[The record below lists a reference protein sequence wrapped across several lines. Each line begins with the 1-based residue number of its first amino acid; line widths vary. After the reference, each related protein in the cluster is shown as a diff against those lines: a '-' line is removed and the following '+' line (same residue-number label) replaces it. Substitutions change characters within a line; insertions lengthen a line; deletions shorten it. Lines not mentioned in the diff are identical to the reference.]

1 MELFGRRQIFT
12 ATEQITAENVVKLLN
27 ELLPVHAANMQEEDY
42 LFWYRRGKQPILNR
56 TKIVRPEICNKIT
69 ENHAAEIVAF
79 KNGYFLTQPAYYVSR
94 KDEDTA
100 SDKVKQLNEYLYLS
114 GKHAADNK
122 VVDWFHTVGVGV
134 LYVEPGRGKNEPPV
148 RCYALDPRSSFVVY
162 SLRPGNEPLMG
173 VNIVIVNDGDNKTHA
188 VFDVFTKRQFF
199 RIKGDAIGAT
209 AGRYVP
215 TVKANEVI
223 EVKRN
228 VLGEIPIIEYQYENN
243 RMGAFE
249 PVVSMLDSI
258 NLTQS
263 NRMDGIEQFIQS
275 LMVFY
280 NCTLG
285 EDEKGNQIT
294 PQYIREAGAIF
305 LKSVNMEKADLKILA
320 EQLDQAQTQV
330 LLDNMYERILTIVG
344 MPSTTKGGSS
354 TSDTG
359 TAVLY
364 RDGWYQADVWAQNT
378 TDLFCEANKRF
389 DRIVLR
395 ILGLKNKLRI
405 EADEFELQ
413 ITRNETANILTKSQ
427 AAMNLKAL
435 GFAPEIAFARSGVS
449 NDPVADVKKSQKY
462 IDALWGVEQQPVA
475 QNEQVSTAE

>member
-162 SLRPGNEPLMG
+162 SLKPGNEPLMG

-199 RIKGDAIGAT
+199 RIKGDAIGT
-209 AGRYVP
+209 MAGRYVP

-389 DRIVLR
+389 DRIMLR

-405 EADEFELQ
+405 EVDEFELQ

-427 AAMNLKAL
+427 AAMNLKTL

-462 IDALWGVEQQPVA
+462 IDALWGIEQQPAA

>member
-12 ATEQITAENVVKLLN
+12 ATEQITSENVVKLLN
-27 ELLPVHAANMQEEDY
+27 ELLPVHAANMREEDY

-56 TKIVRPEICNKIT
+56 TKIVRPEICNKVT

-94 KDEDTA
+94 KDDDSV
-100 SDKVKQLNEYLYLS
+100 SDKVAQLNEYLYLS
-114 GKHAADNK
+114 GKHQADNK
-122 VVDWFHTVGVGV
+122 VVDWFHTSGVGT
-134 LYVEPGRGKNEPPV
+134 LFVEPGRGRNEPPV
-148 RCYALDPRSSFVVY
+148 RCYALDPRSSFVAY
-162 SLRPGNEPLMG
+162 SLRPGNEPVVG
-173 VNIVIVNDGDNKTHA
+173 VNIVIVSDGDSKVHA
-188 VFDVFTKRQFF
+188 VFDVFTKQQFF
-199 RIKGDAIGAT
+199 RVRGDAASDVSG
-209 AGRYVP
+209 YYMP
-215 TVKANEVI
+215 TLQASEVI
-223 EVKRN
+223 ETKRN

-285 EDEKGNQIT
+285 QDENGKQIT

-344 MPSTTKGGSS
+344 MPSTTKGGTS

-389 DRIVLR
+389 DRIMLR
-395 ILGLKNKLRI
+395 ILALKNKLKMSP
-405 EADEFELQ
+405 EDFELQ
-413 ITRNETANILTKSQ
+413 IVRNETANILVKSQ

-462 IDALWGVEQQPVA
+462 IDALWGAEQHMA
-475 QNEQVSTAE
+475 QNEQVSAAE

>member
-56 TKIVRPEICNKIT
+56 TKIVRPEICNRVV
-69 ENHAAEIVAF
+69 ENHATEIVAY
-79 KNGYFLTQPAYYVSR
+79 KNSAFLTEPACYISR
-94 KDEDTA
+94 KEDDET
-100 SDKVKQLNEYLYLS
+100 SDKVTQLNEYLYLS
-114 GKHAADNK
+114 GKHQADNK
-122 VVDWFHTVGVGV
+122 VVDWFHTVGVGA
-134 LYVEPGRGKNEPPV
+134 LFVEPGRGKNEPPV
-148 RCYALDPRSSFVVY
+148 RCYALDPRSAFVVY
-162 SLRPGNEPLMG
+162 SMKPGNEPLMG

-199 RIKGDAIGAT
+199 RIKGDAIGTT
-209 AGRYVP
+209 AGRYIP
-215 TVKANEVI
+215 TMKANEVI
-223 EVKRN
+223 ETKRN
-228 VLGEIPIIEYQYENN
+228 VLGEIPIIEYQHDNN
-243 RMGAFE
+243 RMGSFE
-249 PVVSMLDSI
+249 CVVSLLDAISQV
-258 NLTQS
+258 QS
-263 NRMDGIEQFIQS
+263 NRMDGIDQFIQS

-320 EQLDQAQTQV
+320 EQLDQTQTQV
-330 LLDNMYERILTIVG
+330 LLDNMYERILSIVG

-359 TAVLY
+359 SAVLF
-364 RDGWYQADVWAQNT
+364 RDGFYQASMRIQNT
-378 TDLFCEANKRF
+378 TDLFKESNRRF
-389 DRIVLR
+389 DA
-395 ILGLKNKLRI
+395 ILLKILALKNKLKLNV
-405 EADEFELQ
+405 EDFELQ
-413 ITRNETANILTKSQ
+413 FVREETANILAKSQ

-462 IDALWGVEQQPVA
+462 IDALWGMEQQPAA

>member
-12 ATEQITAENVVKLLN
+12 ATEQITSENVVKLLN
-27 ELLPVHAANMQEEDY
+27 ELLPLHAANMQEEDY

-56 TKIVRPEICNKIT
+56 TKIVRPEICNKVT

-79 KNGYFLTQPAYYVSR
+79 KNGAFLTEPACYISR
-94 KDEDTA
+94 KDDDET
-100 SDKVKQLNEYLYLS
+100 SEKVTRLNEYLYLS
-114 GKHAADNK
+114 GKHQADNK
-122 VVDWFHTVGVGV
+122 IVDWFHTVGLGV
-134 LYVEPGRGKNEPPV
+134 LFVEPGRGRNEPPV
-148 RCYALDPRSSFVVY
+148 RCYALDPRSSFVAY
-162 SLRPGNEPLMG
+162 SLRPGNEPVVG
-173 VNIVIVNDGDNKTHA
+173 VNIVIVSDGDSKVHA
-188 VFDVFTKRQFF
+188 MFDVFTKRQFF
-199 RIKGDAIGAT
+199 RVRGDAVSTVSG
-209 AGRYVP
+209 YYMP
-215 TVKANEVI
+215 TLQASEVV
-223 EVKRN
+223 ETKRN
-228 VLGEIPIIEYQYENN
+228 VLGEIPIIEYQYESN
-243 RMGAFE
+243 RLGAFE

-285 EDEKGNQIT
+285 QDENGNQIT

-320 EQLDQAQTQV
+320 EQLDQTQTQV
-330 LLDNMYERILTIVG
+330 LLDNMYERVLTIVG
-344 MPSTTKGGSS
+344 MPSTTKGGTS

-359 TAVLY
+359 SAVLY
-364 RDGWYQADVWAQNT
+364 RDGFYQASMRVQNT
-378 TDLFCEANKRF
+378 TDLFKESNRRF
-389 DRIVLR
+389 DAILLKVLA
-395 ILGLKNKLRI
+395 LKNKLKINI
-405 EADEFELQ
+405 EDFELQ
-413 ITRNETANILTKSQ
+413 FVREETANILAKSQ

-462 IDALWGVEQQPVA
+462 IDALWGTEQKSTA
-475 QNEQVSTAE
+475 NEQVSTAE